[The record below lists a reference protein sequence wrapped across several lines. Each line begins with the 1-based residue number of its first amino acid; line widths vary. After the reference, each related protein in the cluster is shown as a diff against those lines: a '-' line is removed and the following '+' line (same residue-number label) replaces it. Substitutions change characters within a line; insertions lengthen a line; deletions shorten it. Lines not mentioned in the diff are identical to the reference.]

1 MLLFQITQLLL
12 ACLQLL
18 LLGFKTHQLV
28 DAFLDDGIRLEEI
41 RLECLD
47 LHLVGFLLFLVVSQD
62 VRVRVNLSLQLL
74 SLLCNLICVG
84 SLGLSIQ
91 NFLRQIICLSLAV
104 IAFLGDSV
112 DLTLLRIHLI
122 HKHKELLVLCLFSC
136 LVRHSVLVDRL
147 LKFRL
152 QGLNFC
158 PCSLQHAILLI
169 RLLKRLLVVGL
180 KAVALGDKRFV
191 VVATF
196 HQLLLH
202 LRAVATLLIEAR
214 LCLVEDLPLLSNARL
229 CFLFRTIDGILR
241 LLYLEFLVFDLLLQ
255 SDVLLQVLISLL
267 LARFQLRSYASKLLS
282 GQVFVIQG

>member
-1 MLLFQITQLLL
+1 M
-12 ACLQLL
+12 
-18 LLGFKTHQLV
+18 
-28 DAFLDDGIRLEEI
+28 
-41 RLECLD
+41 
-47 LHLVGFLLFLVVSQD
+47 
-62 VRVRVNLSLQLL
+62 
-74 SLLCNLICVG
+74 
-84 SLGLSIQ
+84 
-91 NFLRQIICLSLAV
+91 
-104 IAFLGDSV
+104 
-112 DLTLLRIHLI
+112 
-122 HKHKELLVLCLFSC
+122 
-136 LVRHSVLVDRL
+136 
-147 LKFRL
+147 
-152 QGLNFC
+152 
-158 PCSLQHAILLI
+158 
-169 RLLKRLLVVGL
+169 LVVGL

-214 LCLVEDLPLLSNARL
+214 LSLVEDLPLLSNARL